1 MAVILECE
9 LSTTIH
15 AAPNARTAR
24 GEAECTQGGRTV
36 PTQTEITSH
45 NTGCGQRP
53 ASIVCVCGGGAG
65 TGTGT
70 GNQPSDKKQGS
81 LVSEDQSHKSCRFQS
96 ALGIEKDRA
105 QMVGVI

>member
-9 LSTTIH
+9 LSATIH

-36 PTQTEITSH
+36 PTQTETSPH
-45 NTGCGQRP
+45 NTGCVQWP
-53 ASIVCVCGGGAG
+53 VSVVCGGWGQ
-65 TGTGT
+65 GTGT
-70 GNQPSDKKQGS
+70 GNQPSDKKQGI

-96 ALGIEKDRA
+96 ALGREKDRA